1 MIQALIRKLWGLKEM
16 MDIIQSS
23 MVISIGN
30 EIIKNMFINLGF
42 SEEDLEHT
50 LEIFDQIYAEEVEK
64 KRKIRNLWGR

>member
-1 MIQALIRKLWGLKEM
+1 M

-50 LEIFDQIYAEEVEK
+50 LEIFDQIYAEEVEEE
-64 KRKIRNLWGR
+64 GRFINCGDHE